1 MTDTAVVQ
9 EPKAAEEPPKEAVT
23 DEPVEPSLD
32 ELLKEYEQGTEAK
45 PEQKE
50 AEPDKKAPDHPQM
63 SEVLDFVRE
72 AQAERTQSDIS
83 KAVQT
88 AKDGNEALS
97 VLGDTVVRRY
107 LEFEAAEDPRV
118 KNAWMARKSNPEGWN
133 RVLKGLGDK
142 LAKEIQAQPDP
153 QLTNDREAAHAS
165 VRGSSTQAPPEEKV
179 TNEHLNEMS
188 DAEFKREM
196 RKHGFSSR

>member
-9 EPKAAEEPPKEAVT
+9 EPKATEEPPKEAVT
-23 DEPVEPSLD
+23 AEPVEPSLD
-32 ELLKEYEQGTEAK
+32 ELLNEYEQGTEAK
-45 PEQKE
+45 PEQKD
-50 AEPDKKAPDHPQM
+50 AEPDKKAPDPQM

-72 AQAERTQSDIS
+72 AQAERTQSDIA

-118 KNAWMARKSNPEGWN
+118 QKAWVSRNSNPDGWN

-142 LAKEIQAQPDP
+142 LAKEIQAQPDQ
-153 QLTNDREAAHAS
+153 QLTNDREAARTS
-165 VRGSSTQAPPEEKV
+165 VRGSSTQAPPEEKLD
-179 TNEHLNEMS
+179 NAQLNSLS
-188 DAEFKREM
+188 DAEFNQEM
-196 RKHGFSSR
+196 AKHGYRR